1 HTGSRIKDRT
11 LLKDGGVRNG
21 DSVNE
26 DTCRPPQNSVD
37 GMENACDIALFIDGH
52 DAGRVM
58 GAGIFCRWWYHFA
71 LMPAQKRSAAL
82 RVRSDSSDGSTS
94 GNHSWRVLGDALA
107 NAWVVLS
114 IWIRL

>member
-1 HTGSRIKDRT
+1 MLRRPRSSTLFPYTTLFRSRIKDRT

-71 LMPAQKRSAAL
+71 LDASPEAF
-82 RVRSDSSDGSTS
+82 GS
-94 GNHSWRVLGDALA
+94 LA
-107 NAWVVLS
+107 G
-114 IWIRL
+114 

>member
-1 HTGSRIKDRT
+1 M
-11 LLKDGGVRNG
+11 KDGGVRNG

-37 GMENACDIALFIDGH
+37 VMENACDIALFIDGH

-71 LMPAQKRSAAL
+71 LDASPEAFGSAVFQQRPILDAGPGMRL
-82 RVRSDSSDGSTS
+82 PESTNPLIVLKGGKPELASVAIGS
-94 GNHSWRVLGDALA
+94 GLHN
-107 NAWVVLS
+107 
-114 IWIRL
+114 